1 MYYIFKTRGN
11 PTTTLRGDI
20 FNLNH
25 LWKYKIN
32 TKDICIY
39 FTTVTWFTSSLSM
52 LPAGSWFTGVLTKN
66 ENGQYWIEIRKKN
79 PVFFQQILVER
90 YNFRN
95 RKKYGNW
102 KKVFGRRLLSTNK
115 LHHQNKN
122 WSLKTLPVDS
132 TNWWIKS
139 DTCIGFLEDLNIFTL
154 FKYFFKKSAFKYR
167 NQKG

>member
-1 MYYIFKTRGN
+1 MYYIFKTRRI
-11 PTTTLRGDI
+11 PTTTLRGHI

-39 FTTVTWFTSSLSM
+39 FTTVTWFTSSLRSM
-52 LPAGSWFTGVLTKN
+52 SSWLMIHRCSNKKWKWTILNWDK
-66 ENGQYWIEIRKKN
+66 KKN
-79 PVFFQQILVER
+79 TVFFQQILVER

-139 DTCIGFLEDLNIFTL
+139 DTCIGFLEDLNIFFL
-154 FKYFFKKSAFKYR
+154 KSAFKYR